1 MEEDIKLTVVMEL
14 LNKEIAKTNSA
25 IVTNSTVD
33 LENKLQYLL
42 GLKKKIHLGNLE
54 GVNEFLEKYK
64 ENKLW

>member
-42 GLKKKIHLGNLE
+42 GLKKKIYLGNLE
-54 GVNEFLEKYK
+54 GINEFLEKYK

>member
-42 GLKKKIHLGNLE
+42 GLKKKIYLGNLE
-54 GVNEFLEKYK
+54 GINEFLEKYK
-64 ENKLW
+64 ENKL

>member
-33 LENKLQYLL
+33 LENKL
-42 GLKKKIHLGNLE
+42 
-54 GVNEFLEKYK
+54 
-64 ENKLW
+64 

>member
-25 IVTNSTVD
+25 IVISSTTE
-33 LENKLQYLL
+33 LENKLEYLL
-42 GLKKKIHLGNLE
+42 DLKKKIHLGNLE

-64 ENKLW
+64 EDKL